1 MKQSEAQWATQLL
14 KTMHTHSR
22 SITNIRKHQETR
34 LSWQGACCKAD
45 PARLGWVIL
54 AWGQSWLEGW
64 SQLLQIASIAKAW
77 LNSSFC
83 QQAGKIWKRAEAGTD
98 WQRMIY
104 PGCNLKIL
112 NGTWWHCKSCTA
124 CSILWIIAI
133 QTQLC
138 KELTALILRHET
150 NADFDTLQLCSND
163 VQIYASDLGQV
174 FTCLICSLGSLAR
187 GRDSGFLDA
196 HWLPIPRNYSCIF
209 DSVTKHNTPPID
221 MVSWWEID
229 SEIDTMTF

>member
-1 MKQSEAQWATQLL
+1 MLQ
-14 KTMHTHSR
+14 SR
-22 SITNIRKHQETR
+22 S
-34 LSWQGACCKAD
+34 SSAWVSD
-45 PARLGWVIL
+45 PGMRPIV
-54 AWGQSWLEGW
+54 AWGLKPTFANCQHSQGLIELFLLPTSWKNLE
-64 SQLLQIASIAKAW
+64 
-77 LNSSFC
+77 
-83 QQAGKIWKRAEAGTD
+83 RAEAGTD

-104 PGCNLKIL
+104 PRCNLKNL

-174 FTCLICSLGSLAR
+174 FTCLICSLGISAAWAAWQD
-187 GRDSGFLDA
+187 GSG
-196 HWLPIPRNYSCIF
+196 IQTS
-209 DSVTKHNTPPID
+209 
-221 MVSWWEID
+221 
-229 SEIDTMTF
+229 